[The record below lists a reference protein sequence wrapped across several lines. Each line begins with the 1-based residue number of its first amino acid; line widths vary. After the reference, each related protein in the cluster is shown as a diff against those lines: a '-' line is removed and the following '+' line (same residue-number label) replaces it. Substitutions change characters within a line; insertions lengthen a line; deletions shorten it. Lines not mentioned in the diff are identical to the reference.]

1 MALSLNCFLVGD
13 DLDRTFT
20 VEIKKTKNVN
30 ILKDL
35 IKEKKAPTLNH
46 IAASD
51 LDLWAAGFE
60 VDALTEESLNNA
72 LDKRKL
78 STTTK
83 LSSFFNNVANDDFLH
98 IIVKAPGTS

>member
-20 VEIKKTKNVN
+20 VKIEKTENLN
-30 ILKDL
+30 ILKRL
-35 IKEKKAPTLNH
+35 IKEEKAPTLNH

-60 VDALTEESLNNA
+60 MDALTEELLNNA
-72 LDKRKL
+72 LHKRKL

-83 LSSFFNNVANDDFLH
+83 LSSIFKNVVNDDFLH